1 MLRNNEIQEAEKYMK
16 KRWWELSLAG
26 YNLRKINQAYFALYG
41 IYAESAGSI
50 SPIGDQLREFR
61 ALVPSTGD
69 FVKEISQIS
78 SYSEF
83 LAELKQ
89 KKSKINSTDN

>member
-1 MLRNNEIQEAEKYMK
+1 MR
-16 KRWWELSLAG
+16 KRWQELSLAG

-41 IYAESAGSI
+41 IYAESAGSV
-50 SPIGDQLREFR
+50 SPIGEQLREFR
-61 ALVPSTGD
+61 SLVPSTGD

-83 LAELKQ
+83 LEELKN
-89 KKSKINSTDN
+89 KKSKINPTSS